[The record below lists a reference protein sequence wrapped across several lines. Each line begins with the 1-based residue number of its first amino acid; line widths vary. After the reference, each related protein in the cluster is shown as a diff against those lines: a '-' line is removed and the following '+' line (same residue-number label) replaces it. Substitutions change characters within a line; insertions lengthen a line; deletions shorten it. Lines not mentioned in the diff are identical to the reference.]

1 MSYLL
6 HNTDVTFVTNI
17 NIFSMKISNNPQR
30 TELMSV
36 IWKIQRKKRFISH
49 DDITKI
55 AKVFNLSRMEVEGV
69 VTFYH
74 FFHRTHAGN
83 YTIYLNDSI
92 VGKQAGMDEIKQVFE
107 KELGIKTGQVTE
119 DKMFGLFETSCI
131 GLSDMEPACLI
142 NFKPFVNLTPEK
154 VRYIIRSLKD
164 GKKAADIC
172 DVPKSNIRYTP
183 GEKTVFFKD
192 YDSFSAL
199 RYLNDKQP
207 EDIIELIKQSKLAGR
222 GGAFFPTG
230 LKWQFARQNKA
241 DKKYL
246 ICNADEGE
254 PGTFKDRVLMQ
265 EKPELLI
272 EGMILSAY
280 AIGATEGYIY
290 LRGEYLYL
298 KDQLEKVIQDYRD
311 KGYLGKNIA
320 GRDFNFDIHIHMGAG
335 AYVCGEETALIHS
348 MEGKRGE
355 PGTKEYFPVERGF
368 LNKPT
373 VVNNVETLCAVTK
386 ILDMGVE
393 NWLAL
398 GTENTPG
405 TKIFSVSGDCK
416 YPGIYEIEW
425 GMKIKDLLELAGAEN
440 TNFIL
445 QNGYAG
451 GCLHPLD
458 FQRELSG
465 EGKLP
470 ESDQLNTKNPESYQK
485 MTKDVGVQSGGAFM
499 IFNKDR
505 NILEII
511 KNVEQFF
518 VNESCGVCVPC
529 RVGNYLLNIK
539 LHKILSGKAS
549 KTDLKELIDWSKII
563 KTNSRCGLG
572 ILSSNALMESIRKF
586 PQVYDTLTGDST
598 QKNGKF
604 DLDKATKEYKNI
616 ITEIYSDYE

>member
-1 MSYLL
+1 MFMLIY
-6 HNTDVTFVTNI
+6 NNMKVTI
-17 NIFSMKISNNPQR
+17 NPNR
-30 TELMSV
+30 TRLMSV
-36 IWKIQRKKRFISH
+36 IWEIQRKKRFVSH

-83 YTIYLNDSI
+83 YTIYFNDSI
-92 VGKQAGMDEIKQVFE
+92 VGKHAGMDEIKQVFE
-107 KELGIKTGQVTE
+107 KELGIKTGQITD
-119 DKMFGLFETSCI
+119 DKMFGLFETACI

-154 VRYIIRSLKD
+154 VRYIIRALKD
-164 GKKAADIC
+164 GAKVSEIC
-172 DVPKSNIRYTP
+172 DYPKSEIRYTP
-183 GEKTVFFKD
+183 GDKTVFFTDFDAYSSLK
-192 YDSFSAL
+192 L
-199 RYLNDKQP
+199 INQNQP

-272 EGMILSAY
+272 EGMILAAY
-280 AIGATEGYIY
+280 AIGADEAYIY
-290 LRGEYLYL
+290 LRGEYMYL
-298 KDQLEKVIQDYRD
+298 KEDLEKVIQNYRD
-311 KGYLGKNIA
+311 KGYLGKNM
-320 GRDFNFDIHIHMGAG
+320 GGKDFNLDIHIHMGAG
-335 AYVCGEETALIHS
+335 AYVCGEETALISS

-355 PGTKEYFPVERGF
+355 PSTKEYFPVEKGF
-368 LNKPT
+368 LDKPT
-373 VVNNVETLCAVTK
+373 VVNNVETLCAVPK
-386 ILDMGVE
+386 ILNMGVD
-393 NWLAL
+393 NWLKI
-398 GTENTPG
+398 GTEKTPG
-405 TKIFSVSGDCK
+405 TKIFSISGDCK

-425 GMKIKDLLELAGAEN
+425 GMKVNELLELVGAED
-440 TNFIL
+440 THYIL

-451 GCLHPLD
+451 GCLGELD
-458 FQRELSG
+458 FERELSG
-465 EGKLP
+465 EG
-470 ESDQLNTKNPESYQK
+470 STANNTQADVNNPVSYKQK
-485 MTKDVGVQSGGAFM
+485 MSNVGIMSGGAFM
-499 IFNKDR
+499 IFNSSR

-539 LHKILSGKAS
+539 LQKILNGKGTKS
-549 KTDLKELIDWSKII
+549 DLQELINWSGII
-563 KTNSRCGLG
+563 ETNSRCGLG
-572 ILSSNALMESIRKF
+572 KMSSNALMTSIKKF
-586 PQVYDTLTGDST
+586 PQVFEKIVNDADS
-598 QKNGKF
+598 KNEKF
-604 DLDKATKEYKNI
+604 DLEKATEEYKNI